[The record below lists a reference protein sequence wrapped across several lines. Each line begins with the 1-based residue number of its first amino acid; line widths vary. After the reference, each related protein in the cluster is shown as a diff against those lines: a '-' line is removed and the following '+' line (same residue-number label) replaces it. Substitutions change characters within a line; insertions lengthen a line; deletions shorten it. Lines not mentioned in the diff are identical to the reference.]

1 MSFRKMVKNEMI
13 RHSLRT
19 MAILFLLL
27 FPLFS
32 PAAYGENNKI
42 VDAPNDAYSGTYIY
56 QGTRSSTASCPGII
70 QTRAYYK
77 HATENYYLYGDYMNN
92 VCDFPNWFCW
102 FIREGIVDGPGSADC
117 IYWGWEETGTGGPED
132 CTYWADSASTEVT
145 SSMSITDEVSGTAP
159 TVSTMEATLVTT
171 TSGNIGGNVVAD
183 GGASV
188 TERGLVYSSTDSTPQ
203 KGEAGVTTVLK
214 GTGTGLF
221 YETIGS
227 LTAGATYYYQAYGI
241 NTYGTAY
248 GGVKSFTTPSTSEPN
263 KLVSG
268 ITSPSGANG
277 VYVWIGSYY
286 GKPAWKHQSSDYWVY
301 YSWYSSAFPD
311 QYSWYID
318 DALKDAH
325 GTNDYLFD
333 HSDAATCPS
342 SGWSAEDGTGTPAVT
357 DYPQIEFTNGAAF
370 SPGNPAAGTTGNPI
384 GRFFLDADIAGA
396 SLTAVTIA
404 VAGDNQGVSNLK
416 LWSSSDG
423 TFNSGSDTQLNSQ
436 PDGATVTFS
445 GFSSSIST
453 SGTYYFVTT
462 DLATSASGSFTL
474 TIGSKTDLTISGG
487 AMASSFTNAALTSG
501 EITIVPTTEINI
513 KGNSVT
519 IADGDTTPIGGDDTD
534 FGSAD
539 IASGS
544 VEHTF
549 TIENLGSGTL
559 SLTGSSPYVVLTGDT
574 GDFTLTQSPSPSIPG
589 EETTT
594 FKVTFNPT
602 TTGTRSATVSIDN
615 DDSDENPYD
624 FSIQGT
630 GTTSPEMDVSC
641 DAVSI
646 ADGSATSSSAN
657 GTDFGSITVAAGSA
671 EHTFTVTNSGSAT
684 LSLTDPS
691 PYVVITGATGD
702 FTLTQTPSG
711 SVSAGGGTTSFKVT
725 FDPTTTGTRSAAISI
740 ANDDGDENPYN
751 FNIQGQGITAPVLT
765 TSAASSVS
773 PSSATL
779 GGNVTGD
786 GGETVTE
793 RGVAYSSTDTSPEI
807 GDAGV
812 TKDDNGSGTG
822 VFSESIGSL
831 APATTYYFQA
841 YAVNTVGTSY
851 GGVQSFTTQN
861 TVSSI
866 ARSGPEI
873 THDGSVEWTVTF
885 AASMTGL
892 AASNFS
898 LVNTGLTGPS
908 VTGVS
913 GSGTTWTVTAVTGTG
928 SGNLGLNLANDT
940 GLSSTISNLPC
951 TGEVYT
957 IDKEDPLLSSS
968 SPADDSGN
976 LVLSGNIVLTFDDAM
991 AAGTG
996 NVTIRRS
1003 ADHTI
1008 FEQIGITDPKITVS
1022 VNQVTVDPGGTLA
1035 RGTEYYLE
1043 VDATALVDDAGN
1055 PFAGISGSSALNFT
1069 TVNVLINEIVTD
1081 PQTDWSTNG
1090 FTGVAGAGAVTR
1102 ETDEWVELLIL
1113 SGGIDLTGWTIELL
1127 DGSDVI
1133 GDLTNAGVFDV
1144 SNYVGTGS
1152 FTGTV
1157 SGDTLVLGDVDG
1169 TGSMEDTVAINLKDP
1184 GGAIVDSVSLGET
1197 GKAPSGDSVNTY
1209 DESVQRFPNGRD
1221 TDTDLTDFTKGQASM
1236 AAANTGPTVT
1246 LSVTLSS
1253 ISENNEISTVIATL
1267 SAASSQVTTIGIAT
1281 SGTAA
1286 PGTDYTLSS
1295 GTIVVPPG
1303 DLSGT
1308 ATITS
1313 SQDIRDEVDETVV
1326 VDIASVT
1333 NGTEAGAQQRTVTI
1347 TDDDEEP
1354 LVTLSVTGSPM
1365 AENGGTATVTATLSA
1380 PSEKNVT
1387 VNLGFSGT
1395 ATPATDYTRS
1405 AGSITI
1411 DAGSTT
1417 GDITLTG
1424 ADDGDDDDDETIVV
1438 DMTGGTNCV
1447 ENGVQQVT
1455 VTIADDENPEIGVS
1469 GDGQDIGDGDA
1480 TPSATD
1486 GTDFGNA
1493 DLTAGDVTHR
1503 FTITN
1508 TGAGAL
1514 HLSGPS
1520 PYIVLTGHTGD
1531 FTVAAA
1537 PSTPVAKSGGTT
1549 TFDITFNLTAA
1560 GLRRATAAIASDDAD
1575 ESSFTFDVLGTG
1587 GSYPEISVQ
1596 YDGTEIAD
1604 GDTTPGT
1611 ADGTDFGQD
1620 HVNLSA
1626 YSPEHTFR
1634 IVNLGS
1640 ATLNLAG
1647 SPPVVVTGVDFSLT
1661 QNVPATSIAAGG
1673 SVEFK
1678 VIFAATAAVVRN
1690 GTVSIASDDGNENPY
1705 SFAITGTGYS
1715 GALMAVQ
1722 DAVSQ
1727 RDIENGDSTPGAEDH
1742 TDFGIANVDG
1752 ETVDRTFEIEN
1763 FGAGGLNLTGTP
1775 IVAVSG
1781 DHAGDFTVTDP
1792 PASPIVSGANDT
1804 FTIRFDPDGN
1814 GLRRATVSISNDD
1827 PMRNPYTFALQGTG
1841 RSEVTLSGTVT
1852 DGVHPIEGATIT
1864 FSHDGHT
1871 ETSAADGAYS
1881 CVLST
1886 GTTTTLTVSHPGYG
1900 GWSPADRQLAD
1911 IQADQPGLDF
1921 AASCD
1926 ADGVPT
1932 AEESGPDGTDPS
1944 YDGNGDGIPDGN
1956 QPNVVSLHTANG
1968 SQYVTVAAPG
1978 GTRFLAVE
1986 ALPAPA
1992 PGTFPLETVFPYG
2005 LFRFTLSGIPPG
2017 GAVQVSLVLS
2027 GSLPVDAYWKYGREP
2042 GYETDH
2048 PYLFMRTE
2056 GGTGA
2061 EIDGN
2066 TVLLHFIDGGK
2077 GDDDL
2082 NGGNGVIVDD
2092 GGPAC
2097 TMPPV
2102 PALSRGGIVVFL
2114 ILLSLCGFLMRR
2126 RRFRSTGPAGQKR
2139 EDGEEP

>member
-1 MSFRKMVKNEMI
+1 MKRRLFKT
-13 RHSLRT
+13 T
-19 MAILFLLL
+19 MILFLLMS
-27 FPLFS
+27 PLFS

-77 HATENYYLYGDYMNN
+77 HATENYYLYADYMNN

-102 FIREGIVDGPGSADC
+102 FIRNGMVDGPGSADC
-117 IYWGWEETGTGGPED
+117 IYWGWEATGTGGPED

-203 KGEAGVTTVLK
+203 KGEAGVTTILK
-214 GTGTGLF
+214 GTGTGVF

-241 NTYGTAY
+241 NSYGTTY
-248 GGVKSFTTPSTSEPN
+248 GGVKSFTTPATSEPN
-263 KLVSG
+263 KVVSG
-268 ITSPSGANG
+268 ITSPAGANG
-277 VYVWIGSYY
+277 VYVWIGTYY

-311 QYSWYID
+311 QYYWFID
-318 DALKDAH
+318 DELKDAH

-342 SGWSAEDGTGTPAVT
+342 SGWTAEDGTGTPAVT

-370 SPGNPAAGTTGNPI
+370 SPGNPSAGTTGNPI

-423 TFNSGSDTQLNSQ
+423 TFNAGSDTQLNSQ

-462 DLATSASGSFTL
+462 DLATSAGGSFTL

-487 AMASSFTNAALTSG
+487 AIASSFSNAALTSG

-513 KGNSVT
+513 KGNNVT
-519 IADGDTTPIGGDDTD
+519 IADGDATPATEDHTD

-539 IASGS
+539 IAAGS

-559 SLTGSSPYVVLTGDT
+559 SLTGSSPYVVITGDT
-574 GDFTLTQSPSPSIPG
+574 GDFALTQTPSPSISG
-589 EETTT
+589 QGTTT
-594 FKVTFNPT
+594 FNVTFNPT

-615 DDSDENPYD
+615 DDSDENPYN
-624 FSIQGT
+624 FSIRGT
-630 GTTSPEMDVSC
+630 GTASPEMDVSGN
-641 DAVSI
+641 AVSI
-646 ADGSATSSSAN
+646 SDGSATPSPAN
-657 GTDFGSITVAAGSA
+657 DTDFGSVPVATGSV
-671 EHTFTVTNSGSAT
+671 EHTFTITNSGSAA

-711 SVSAGGGTTSFKVT
+711 SVAAGGGTTTFKVT
-725 FDPTTTGTRSAAISI
+725 FDPATTGARSAAISI
-740 ANDDGDENPYN
+740 ANDDADENPYN

-765 TSAASSVS
+765 TSAAASVS

-779 GGNVTGD
+779 GGNITGD
-786 GGETVTE
+786 GGDAVTE
-793 RGVAYSSTDTSPEI
+793 RGVVYSSTDASPEI
-807 GDAGV
+807 GEAGV
-812 TKDDNGSGTG
+812 TKDDNGTGSG

-831 APATTYYFQA
+831 APATTYYCQA

-866 ARSGPEI
+866 ARSGPEN
-873 THDGSVEWTVTF
+873 THAGSVEWTVTF
-885 AASMTGL
+885 AASVTGL

-898 LVNTGLTGPS
+898 LANTGLTGPS

-913 GSGTTWTVTAVTGTG
+913 GSGTAWTVTAGTGTG
-928 SGNLGLNLANDT
+928 SGTLGLDLANDT
-940 GLSSTISNLPC
+940 GLSSALSNIPF
-951 TGEVYT
+951 TGEVYVV
-957 IDKEDPLLSSS
+957 DREDPVLSSS

-976 LVLSGNIVLTFDDAM
+976 ATLSGNIVLAFDDDM

-1008 FEQIGITDPKITVS
+1008 FEQIGITDPKITIS
-1022 VNQVTVDPGGTLA
+1022 SNAVTIDPLGTLA
-1035 RGTEYYLE
+1035 RGTGYYLE

-1069 TVNVLINEIVTD
+1069 TANVVINEIVTD

-1090 FTGVAGAGAVTR
+1090 FNGVAGAGAVTHG
-1102 ETDEWVELLIL
+1102 TDEWVELLIL
-1113 SGGIDLTGWTIELL
+1113 SEGIDLTGWTIELI
-1127 DGSDVI
+1127 DGSDVT
-1133 GDLTNAGVFDV
+1133 GDLTNAGAFSV
-1144 SNYVGTGS
+1144 SSYAGTGS
-1152 FTGTV
+1152 FTDTA
-1157 SGDTLVLGDVDG
+1157 SGDTLVLGDVAG
-1169 TGSMEDTVAINLKDP
+1169 TGSMEDTVTLRLKDP
-1184 GGAIVDSVSLGET
+1184 GGAVVDSAGLGEA
-1197 GKAPSGDSVNTY
+1197 GKAPSGDSVDAY
-1209 DESVQRFPNGRD
+1209 DESVQRFPNGTD
-1221 TDTDLTDFTKGQASM
+1221 TDTDLTDFTKGRASM

-1246 LSVTLSS
+1246 LSVTSAS
-1253 ISENNEISTVIATL
+1253 ISENNETSTVIATL
-1267 SAASSQVTTIGIAT
+1267 SAASSQLTTVRIST
-1281 SGTAA
+1281 SGTATS
-1286 PGTDYTLSS
+1286 GTDYTLSS
-1295 GTIVVPPG
+1295 DTIVVPPG

-1308 ATITS
+1308 AAITS
-1313 SQDIRDEVDETVV
+1313 SQDNRDEVDETVI
-1326 VDIASVT
+1326 VDIVSVT

-1347 TDDDEEP
+1347 IDDDDEP

-1405 AGSITI
+1405 ADAVTI

-1438 DMTGGTNCV
+1438 DMTGGTNCA

-1455 VTIADDENPEIGVS
+1455 VTIADDENPEIGVT
-1469 GDGQDIGDGDA
+1469 GDGQDIGDGDS

-1493 DLTAGDVTHR
+1493 DLTSGEVTHR

-1520 PYIVLTGHTGD
+1520 PYIILTGHTGD
-1531 FTVAAA
+1531 FSVAAA

-1549 TFDITFNLTAA
+1549 TFDITFNPTAA
-1560 GLRRATAAIASDDAD
+1560 GLRRATVSIASDDAD
-1575 ESSFTFDVLGTG
+1575 ESPFTFDVLGTG

-1596 YDGTEIAD
+1596 CNGTEIAD
-1604 GDTTPGT
+1604 GDSTPST

-1661 QNVPATSIAAGG
+1661 QNVPATSIAAGE
-1673 SVEFK
+1673 SVEFR
-1678 VIFAATAAVVRN
+1678 ITFAATAVVVRN

-1715 GALMAVQ
+1715 GALMVVQ
-1722 DAVSQ
+1722 DALSQ
-1727 RDIENGDSTPGAEDH
+1727 RDISDGDSTPGTEDH
-1742 TDFGIANVDG
+1742 TDFGIADVAG
-1752 ETVDRTFEIEN
+1752 GTVDRTFEIEN
-1763 FGAGGLNLTGTP
+1763 VGAGGLNLTGTP

-1781 DHAGDFTVTDP
+1781 DHADDFTVTDP
-1792 PASPIVSGANDT
+1792 PASPIASGANDT
-1804 FTIRFDPDGN
+1804 FTIRFDPTGN

-1827 PMRNPYTFALQGTG
+1827 PNRNPYTFAVQGTG

-1852 DGVHPIEGATIT
+1852 DGVNPIEGATIT

-1871 ETSAADGAYS
+1871 ETSAADGTYS
-1881 CVLST
+1881 CVVST
-1886 GTTTTLTVSHPGYG
+1886 GTTTTLTAFHPGYG
-1900 GWSPADRQLAD
+1900 GWSPADRQLTD
-1911 IQADQPGLDF
+1911 IQTDEPGLDF

-1926 ADGVPT
+1926 TDGVST

-1956 QPNVVSLHTANG
+1956 QPNVVSLHTADG
-1968 SQYVTVAAPG
+1968 SQYVTIAAPD

-1992 PGTFPLETVFPYG
+1992 PGTFPLQTVFPYG

-2017 GAVQVSLVLS
+2017 GAVQIGLVFS
-2027 GSLPVDAYWKYGREP
+2027 GNLPMDSYWKYGKEP
-2042 GYETDH
+2042 GNETDH
-2048 PYLFMRTE
+2048 PYLFMLTDG

-2061 EIDGN
+2061 EINGN
-2066 TVLLHFIDGGK
+2066 TVLLHFINGQK

-2082 NGGNGVIVDD
+2082 IAGNNVIVDD
-2092 GGPAC
+2092 GGPAR

-2102 PALSRGGIVVFL
+2102 PALSRGGIVVFM

-2126 RRFRSTGPAGQKR
+2126 RRLRSSGPAGR
-2139 EDGEEP
+2139 TPGDGEEP